1 MAENKLQPARGTR
14 DILPDEHILHSYVI
28 DTAKEIAERYG
39 YSSIST
45 PMFEFT
51 EVFKRTLGDVSD
63 IVTKEMY
70 TFEDRGGESITL
82 RPEFT
87 AGIARAFISGG
98 LTQHLPLK
106 LFSSGPIFRYERP
119 QKGRF
124 RQFHQINMEF
134 LGIDA
139 PQADSEMIAM
149 GAHILSGLGI
159 LQHTELQINS
169 LGDSETRAHYRQA
182 LVDYL
187 QAYKKELSADSQVR
201 LEKNPMRILDT
212 KDENDRK
219 IIRNAPVIGASYSS
233 ATKDFFATVTD
244 GLDQLNIT
252 YRVNPHLV
260 RGLDYY
266 CHTAFEFVGQTDDLG
281 TQNTVMAGGRYDGL
295 IGMMGGPHTPA
306 VGFAAGVERLAALV
320 SHQPKVKRPVVII
333 PIGAE
338 CEKQATLLAS
348 ELRHQGFSIVLDFNG
363 NPAKRMKSG
372 NKANARVA
380 MFLGEDELRAGV
392 VKLRDLDSREEQTVS
407 ASDLLDYLASYN

>member
-14 DILPDEHILHSYVI
+14 DILPEEHILHSYVI
-28 DTAKEIAERYG
+28 DTAKDIAQRYG

-45 PMFEFT
+45 PIFEFT

-98 LTQHLPLK
+98 LAQHLPLK

-124 RQFHQINMEF
+124 RQFHQVNMEF
-134 LGIDA
+134 LGVDS
-139 PQADSEMIAM
+139 PQADSEIIAM
-149 GAHILSGLGI
+149 GAHILSALGI

-169 LGDSETRAHYRQA
+169 LGDTETRATYRQT

-187 QAYKKELSADSQVR
+187 QSYKKDLSPDSQVR

-212 KDENDRK
+212 KDENDKK
-219 IIRNAPVIGASYSS
+219 IIKNAPVIGGCYSS
-233 ATKDFFATVTD
+233 AAKDFFAEVTE
-244 GLDQLNIT
+244 GLDQLRIA

-281 TQNTVMAGGRYDGL
+281 SQNTVMAGGRYDGL
-295 IGMMGGPHTPA
+295 IGMMGGAHTPA

-320 SHQPKVKRPVVII
+320 STAPKLPRPMAII

-348 ELRHQGFSIVLDFNG
+348 ELRHQGIATVLDFSG
-363 NPAKRMKSG
+363 NPAKRMKSA

-380 MFLGEDELRAGV
+380 IFLGEDELRAGV
-392 VKLRDLDSREEQTVS
+392 VKVRDLDSREEQTVS
-407 ASDLLDYLASYN
+407 AADLLDYLAVLN